1 MKLTIQ
7 NPHKLID
14 MYNQILPN
22 WVVKFRSSG
31 IFEGGK
37 YVYGFQDD
45 KSKVWDKYRVEI
57 METLKVMYD
66 PNDMGN
72 YQYVQLKIKAVDTQ
86 REICNTIR
94 LEEFRNVERLM
105 NHIIDGIYQ
114 TQIH

>member
-7 NPHKLID
+7 NPHKLIE
-14 MYNQILPN
+14 MYSEILPN

-57 METLKVMYD
+57 METLKVMYNTETFQ
-66 PNDMGN
+66 PNN
-72 YQYVQLKIKAVDTQ
+72 YVELKIKAVDTQ